1 MKAAN
6 AHEKTLRNDAGS
18 KLASLR
24 SARLSVTVNFD
35 RVCRPAI
42 LAAINTYAS
51 GAFRS
56 VVALAIL
63 AVSWPLTA
71 ADTPPRPNVLFI
83 LCDDRR
89 PDWIKQWLVT
99 DPAHAATRKELEQQ
113 LAELLASSGL
123 TLGKDTI
130 PLDEGIKAEL
140 PDQKIR

>member
-1 MKAAN
+1 MN
-6 AHEKTLRNDAGS
+6 AVDAHDRTLRDGTDS

-24 SARLSVTVNFD
+24 SARLSVTENLY

-42 LAAINTYAS
+42 PAHINTFAS
-51 GAFRS
+51 GPFLS

-71 ADTPPRPNVLFI
+71 ADTPPRPNVLCI
-83 LCDDRR
+83 LCDDLR
-89 PDWIKQWLVT
+89 PDWIKQRLAT

-123 TLGKDTI
+123 TLGKDTM